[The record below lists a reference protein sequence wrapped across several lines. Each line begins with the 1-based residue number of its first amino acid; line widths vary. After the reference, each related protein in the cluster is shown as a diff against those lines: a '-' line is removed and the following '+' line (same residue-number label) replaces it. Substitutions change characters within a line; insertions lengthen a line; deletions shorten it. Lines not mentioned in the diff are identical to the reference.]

1 MNNPISSHILENYL
15 NIQAKNRMPSEPLDS
30 IDKRIL
36 TALQIDCRQP
46 IAELADKA
54 GLSTSACHRR
64 VKLLEER
71 GVIDG
76 YTANLNGRK
85 LGYAMEFFVEITL
98 DRQSDD
104 ALEKFESAVRRVP
117 EILECHLMTG
127 QFDYLLRIGV
137 VDNSDY
143 ERVHRDRL
151 SRLPGT
157 VRIQS
162 SLALRAV
169 KPWTGYSIDMN

>member
-1 MNNPISSHILENYL
+1 MTSENFD
-15 NIQAKNRMPSEPLDS
+15 R

-36 TALQIDCRQP
+36 KALQADCRQP
-46 IAELADKA
+46 IADLADKA
-54 GLSTSACHRR
+54 GLSASACHRR
-64 VKLLEER
+64 VKLLEDR

-76 YTANLNGRK
+76 YAAHLNGRK
-85 LGYAMEFFVEITL
+85 LGYAMEFFVEIAL
-98 DRQSDD
+98 DRQNDD
-104 ALEKFESAVRRVP
+104 ALERFEEAVRRVP

-137 VDNSDY
+137 IDNSDY
-143 ERVHRDRL
+143 ERIHRDRL

-169 KPWTGYSIDMN
+169 KPWTGYSIQVD

>member
-1 MNNPISSHILENYL
+1 MFE
-15 NIQAKNRMPSEPLDS
+15 KLDS

-36 TALQIDCRQP
+36 TALQKDCRMS
-46 IAELADKA
+46 IADLAEMA
-54 GLSTSACHRR
+54 GLSASACHRR
-64 VKLLEER
+64 VRLLEER
-71 GVIDG
+71 HIIDG
-76 YTANLNGRK
+76 YTARLDGRR
-85 LGYAMEFFVEITL
+85 LGYAMEFFVEISL
-98 DRQSDD
+98 DRQSED
-104 ALEKFESAVRRVP
+104 ALETFEAAVRRVP

-137 VDNSDY
+137 VDHADY
-143 ERVHRDRL
+143 ERIHRDRL

-169 KPWTGYSIDMN
+169 KPWRGYPIDAG

>member
-1 MNNPISSHILENYL
+1 MSSEN
-15 NIQAKNRMPSEPLDS
+15 LDR

-36 TALQIDCRQP
+36 IALQADCRQP
-46 IAELADKA
+46 IADLAEKA

-64 VKLLEER
+64 VKLLEDR

-76 YTANLNGRK
+76 YAARLNGRK

-104 ALEKFESAVRRVP
+104 ALEKFEAAIRRVP

-137 VDNSDY
+137 VDNSDF
-143 ERVHRDRL
+143 ERIHRDRL

-169 KPWTGYSIDMN
+169 KSWTGYSIEPN

>member
-1 MNNPISSHILENYL
+1 M
-15 NIQAKNRMPSEPLDS
+15 AFEPLDR

-36 TALQIDCRQP
+36 AALQADCRQP
-46 IAELADKA
+46 VAELADKA
-54 GLSTSACHRR
+54 GLSASACHRR

-71 GVIDG
+71 GVIAG
-76 YTANLNGRK
+76 YGARLNGER
-85 LGYAMEFFVEITL
+85 LGYAMDFFVEITL

-104 ALEKFESAVRRVP
+104 ALEKFEAAVRRVP

-137 VDNSDY
+137 TDNSDY
-143 ERVHRDRL
+143 ERIHRDRL

-157 VRIQS
+157 ARIQS

-169 KPWTGYSIDMN
+169 KPWTGYPFE